1 MKPGGGN
8 LYLSCN
14 YCWWRDYN
22 YLTTASI
29 TDIKPD
35 ITTLMAIHTRVTLT
49 AIHSQHV
56 IIQFDGLGA
65 LNEWILS
72 HTDTTVIN
80 VTI

>member
-1 MKPGGGN
+1 M
-8 LYLSCN
+8 
-14 YCWWRDYN
+14 
-22 YLTTASI
+22 ASI

-49 AIHSQHV
+49 AIQFQHV

-72 HTDTTVIN
+72 YTNKIKTNRTKRMCEVLCFSEAHKHHLYFNKYDA
-80 VTI
+80 